1 MKQETVVT
9 LKILYA
15 SLMVLIVSGCT
26 FTEDYK
32 AFRNSHDSI
41 QPQMTFSEVFVQG
54 LADYLVLLKTKNIT
68 GQTLAENQPVS
79 QDCERYVLDIRYS
92 HVTPNPGA
100 FHVFVFCNSN
110 LPTSIQM
117 VPKQSY
123 TNKND
128 FLKALSTT
136 YSAWSKSMQFRVE
149 SPPKFIGGVYDNYE
163 FTIDQY
169 GKVSSVS
176 PIVSR

>member
-1 MKQETVVT
+1 MVT
-9 LKILYA
+9 LKGLHA

-26 FTEDYK
+26 FTEDYR
-32 AFRNSHDSI
+32 AFRKSHDSI
-41 QPQMTFSEVFVQG
+41 QPQMTFSEVFVQS
-54 LADYLVLLKTKNIT
+54 LADYLILLKTKNIT
-68 GQTLAENQPVS
+68 GQTLSENQPVS
-79 QDCERYVLDIRYS
+79 KDCERYVLDIRYS

-100 FHVFVFCNSN
+100 FHVFIFCNSN

-123 TNKND
+123 VNKND
-128 FLKALSTT
+128 FLKALITT
-136 YSAWSKSMQFRVE
+136 YSSWSKSMQFRVE

-169 GKVSSVS
+169 GRVSSVS
-176 PIVSR
+176 PIVSQ